1 MFGVIGRRVA
11 LRGIIGAT
19 SLYVTSLSHG
29 HEVSLCSIH
38 NPKSS
43 RASDV
48 YKDNSKSNLSIIS
61 GTAHEGLTK
70 EIAMKIG
77 VDTSKTTI
85 TRFADGE
92 VSIQF
97 NDNVRGH
104 DVFIVQSCVAPVN
117 DSVMEL
123 LLSISCARRSG
134 ARRVIAVIPYFGY
147 KHHRRS
153 SQISTKHQ
161 SRFLASGAMDF
172 AKMLQEMGV
181 DKVISVDLQ
190 RPGQGHEACF
200 FDTNVPLESLMTME
214 MMVQYFHEKIPL
226 GKRVVVVSPNA
237 ECFKKARK
245 FQRIL
250 AEKKRMTNVEADV
263 KLAAFFPE
271 NSGSGPN
278 NTKKLELVGAANVKD
293 ADVIIVDDMIDTA
306 GTLSDIS
313 LYLQSQGARNVY
325 VSASHGLFNES
336 ALELIEKSPLLRK
349 VVVTNTLPLPL
360 STIAKSK
367 IEVLSIAPF
376 LANVMIAEH
385 FRDGGMQPNLD
396 ESMIG
401 TFAEPDREQYESAD

>member
-1 MFGVIGRRVA
+1 MKC
-11 LRGIIGAT
+11 
-19 SLYVTSLSHG
+19 
-29 HEVSLCSIH
+29 LCSIH

-43 RASDV
+43 RKRDV
-48 YKDNSKSNLSIIS
+48 YKDNSKSNLSIS

-77 VDTSKTTI
+77 LI
-85 TRFADGE
+85 PQRQPLARFADGE

-226 GKRVVVVSPNA
+226 GKRVVVSPNA

-263 KLAAFFPE
+263 KLGSIFP
-271 NSGSGPN
+271 
-278 NTKKLELVGAANVKD
+278 
-293 ADVIIVDDMIDTA
+293 
-306 GTLSDIS
+306 
-313 LYLQSQGARNVY
+313 
-325 VSASHGLFNES
+325 
-336 ALELIEKSPLLRK
+336 
-349 VVVTNTLPLPL
+349 
-360 STIAKSK
+360 
-367 IEVLSIAPF
+367 
-376 LANVMIAEH
+376 
-385 FRDGGMQPNLD
+385 
-396 ESMIG
+396 
-401 TFAEPDREQYESAD
+401 RE

>member
-1 MFGVIGRRVA
+1 M
-11 LRGIIGAT
+11 
-19 SLYVTSLSHG
+19 
-29 HEVSLCSIH
+29 
-38 NPKSS
+38 
-43 RASDV
+43 
-48 YKDNSKSNLSIIS
+48 SIIS
-61 GTAHEGLTK
+61 GTAHEGLTREVSK
-70 EIAMKIG
+70 KIG
-77 VDTSKTTI
+77 VDISKTTI

-117 DSVMEL
+117 DSIMEL

-200 FDTNVPLESLMTME
+200 FDTNVPLESMMAME
-214 MMVQYFHEKIPL
+214 MMVKYFHEQIPL
-226 GKRVVVVSPNA
+226 GKKVVVVSPNA

-245 FQRIL
+245 FQRMI
-250 AEKKRMTNVEADV
+250 AAKKKETVGADTDI
-263 KLAAFFPE
+263 KLAAFIPN

-278 NTKKLELVGAANVKD
+278 NTKNLELVGATNVKD

-306 GTLSDIS
+306 GTLTDIS
-313 LYLQSQGARNVY
+313 HYLQSEGARNVY

-336 ALELIEKSPLLRK
+336 ALDLIEKSPLLRK
-349 VVVTNTLPLPL
+349 VVVTNTLPLPIN
-360 STIAKSK
+360 STAESRRK
-367 IEVLSIAPF
+367 IEVLSIAPL

-385 FRDGGMQPNLD
+385 FRDAGVQSDLGFDLSPRMTGGFVD
-396 ESMIG
+396 SD
-401 TFAEPDREQYESAD
+401 AEQYESAD